1 MFVLLFLNKTRT
13 IPPQFLGMA
22 QLLCFKGKVSNHG
35 IGTVS
40 LRGKIEGHYE
50 DTQVSPRSDWYT
62 SWVGGGQATDYQ
74 VRGIVS
80 AFGEPQSRLK

>member
-1 MFVLLFLNKTRT
+1 
-13 IPPQFLGMA
+13 MA

-50 DTQVSPRSDWYT
+50 DRHVSPRSDWYT
-62 SWVGGGQATDYQ
+62 SWVGGSQATDYQ

-80 AFGEPQSRLK
+80 AFGELQSRLN